1 MHRQI
6 VKSVLFCVGL
16 TAAAFSQAAST
27 FTEGKHYEVVA
38 EKATATPVVTE
49 FFSFYCGH
57 CFAFEPLAN
66 KLAKGLPKG
75 VKFEKNH
82 VDFLQASSPEV
93 QNSMAR
99 AYLVGRNAG
108 KGEEVAGMIFNYIH
122 KQQANFGSDSDIR
135 SLLLVNNF
143 DAATFDSGFNS
154 MPVLAEAGKMKEQ
167 QSYWT
172 EKKVLTG
179 VPMLL
184 VNGKYKVKFDGLNQD
199 NVEQELIDLL
209 AYLATKK

>member
-1 MHRQI
+1 MYRQI
-6 VKSVLFCVGL
+6 LKSVLFCAGL
-16 TAAAFSQAAST
+16 AAAGFSYAASSY
-27 FTEGKHYEVVA
+27 TEGKHYEVVA
-38 EKATATPVVTE
+38 DTATATPVVTE

-57 CFAFEPLAN
+57 CYAFEPLAN
-66 KLAKGLPKG
+66 SIEKNLPKG

-82 VDFLQASSPEV
+82 VDFIQASSPAV

-108 KGEEVAGMIFNYIH
+108 KGKEVAGMIFNYIH
-122 KQQANFGSDSDIR
+122 QQQANFGSDGDIR

-143 DAATFDSGFNS
+143 DAATFDKGFNS
-154 MPVLAEAGKMKEQ
+154 MPVLAEANKMKEQ
-167 QSYWT
+167 QTYWS

-184 VNGKYKVKFDGLNQD
+184 VNGKYKVKFDGLDQN
-199 NVEQELIDLL
+199 NVEQDLIALL
-209 AYLATKK
+209 AYLSAKK

>member
-1 MHRQI
+1 MFKPLFKAI
-6 VKSVLFCVGL
+6 VLCAGVAVSAIS
-16 TAAAFSQAAST
+16 AAATT

-38 EKATATPVVTE
+38 DTATATPVVTE

-66 KLAKGLPKG
+66 KLAASLPKG

-82 VDFLQASSPEV
+82 VDFIQASPPEV

-99 AYLVGRNAG
+99 AYLVAHNAG
-108 KGEEVAGMIFNYIH
+108 KGEEVAGMMFNYIH
-122 KQQANFGSDSDIR
+122 RQKANFAADGDIR

-143 DAATFDSGFNS
+143 DSATFDKGFNS
-154 MPVLAEAGKMKEQ
+154 MPVLAAANKMKEQ
-167 QSYWT
+167 QTYWT

-184 VNGKYKVKFDGLNQD
+184 VNGKFKVKFDGLDEKNA
-199 NVEQELIDLL
+199 EKELIELL
-209 AYLATKK
+209 AYLSAKK

>member
-1 MHRQI
+1 MFKHV
-6 VKSVLFCVGL
+6 VKSILFCSGL
-16 TAAAFSQAAST
+16 AVATLSHAAST

-38 EKATATPVVTE
+38 ETATTTPVVTE

-66 KLAKGLPKG
+66 KLAASLPKG

-82 VDFLQASSPEV
+82 VDFIQASPPEV
-93 QNSMAR
+93 QNGMAR
-99 AYLVGRNAG
+99 AYVVAHNAG
-108 KGEEVAGMIFNYIH
+108 KGTEVAGMIFNYIH
-122 KQQANFGSDSDIR
+122 QQRANFGSDADIR

-143 DAATFDSGFNS
+143 DPATFDNGFNS
-154 MPVLAEAGKMKEQ
+154 MPVLAEAIKMKQ
-167 QSYWT
+167 QQIYWS

-184 VNGKYKVKFDGLNQD
+184 VNGKYKVKFDGLDEKNP
-199 NVEQELIDLL
+199 EQHLIELVT
-209 AYLATKK
+209 YLAEKK

>member
-1 MHRQI
+1 MFKKFI
-6 VKSVLFCVGL
+6 KPMLMCAGL
-16 TAAAFSQAAST
+16 AVSTISHAATT

-38 EKATATPVVTE
+38 DTATATPVVTE

-66 KLAKGLPKG
+66 KLAKSLPKG

-82 VDFLQASSPEV
+82 VDFLQASPPEV

-122 KQQANFGSDSDIR
+122 KQHANFGSDSDIR

-143 DAATFDSGFNS
+143 DAATFDAGFNS

-167 QSYWT
+167 QSYWS

-209 AYLATKK
+209 AYLASKK

>member
-1 MHRQI
+1 MYRQI
-6 VKSVLFCVGL
+6 LKSVVLFAGL
-16 TAAAFSQAAST
+16 TTAAMSQAAST

-38 EKATATPVVTE
+38 EQATATPVVTE

-66 KLAKGLPKG
+66 KLASSLPKN
-75 VKFEKNH
+75 VKFEKSH
-82 VDFLQASSPEV
+82 VDFLQASPPEV

-122 KQQANFGSDSDIR
+122 RQKANFGSDGDIR

-143 DAATFDSGFNS
+143 DAATFDKGFNS
-154 MPVLAEAGKMKEQ
+154 MPVLAEANKMKEQ
-167 QSYWT
+167 QTYWI

-184 VNGKYKVKFDGLNQD
+184 VNGKYKVKLDGLNQE
-199 NVEQELIDLL
+199 NIAQELVDLVT
-209 AYLATKK
+209 YLASQK

>member
-1 MHRQI
+1 MFRQF
-6 VKSVLFCVGL
+6 VKPMLMCAGFAF
-16 TAAAFSQAAST
+16 AALSQAATT

-38 EKATATPVVTE
+38 ETATPTPVVTE

-66 KLAKGLPKG
+66 KLAGSLPAG

-82 VDFLQASSPEV
+82 VDFIQAAPSPV
-93 QNSMAR
+93 QNALAR
-99 AYLVGRNAG
+99 AYTVGANAG
-108 KGEEVAGMIFNYIH
+108 KGQEVAGMIFNYIH
-122 KQQANFGSDSDIR
+122 QQRANFAADSDIR

-143 DAATFDSGFNS
+143 DAATFDKGFNS
-154 MPVLAEAGKMKEQ
+154 MPVLAAATKMKEQ
-167 QSYWT
+167 QTYWT

-184 VNGKYKVKFDGLNQD
+184 VNGKYKVKFDGLDEKNA
-199 NVEQELIDLL
+199 EQQLIELL
-209 AYLATKK
+209 AFLATQK

>member
-1 MHRQI
+1 MFKPFFQAI
-6 VKSVLFCVGL
+6 VLCAGV
-16 TAAAFSQAAST
+16 AASAISVAATT

-38 EKATATPVVTE
+38 DTATATPVVTE

-66 KLAKGLPKG
+66 KLAASLPKG

-82 VDFLQASSPEV
+82 VDFIPASPPEV

-99 AYLVGRNAG
+99 AYLVAHNAG
-108 KGEEVAGMIFNYIH
+108 KGEEVAGMIFHYIH
-122 KQQANFGSDSDIR
+122 RQKANFASDGDIR

-143 DAATFDSGFNS
+143 DSATFDKGFNS
-154 MPVLAEAGKMKEQ
+154 MPVLAAANKMKEQ
-167 QSYWT
+167 QTYWT

-184 VNGKYKVKFDGLNQD
+184 VNGKFKVKFDGLDEKNAD
-199 NVEQELIDLL
+199 KELIELL
-209 AYLATKK
+209 AYLAAKK

>member
-1 MHRQI
+1 MFKPMFKAI
-6 VKSVLFCVGL
+6 LFSVSIAVSTF
-16 TAAAFSQAAST
+16 AAQATT

-38 EKATATPVVTE
+38 ETATATPVVTE

-57 CFAFEPLAN
+57 CFNFESLAN
-66 KLAKGLPKG
+66 KLAHSLPKG

-82 VDFLQASSPEV
+82 VDFLQASPPEV

-108 KGEEVAGMIFNYIH
+108 KGEEVAGMIFDYIH
-122 KQQANFGSDSDIR
+122 KQRANFGSDSDIR

-143 DAATFDSGFNS
+143 DAATFDNGFNS
-154 MPVLAEAGKMKEQ
+154 MPVLAEASKMKEQ
-167 QSYWT
+167 QIYWS

-184 VNGKYKVKFDGLNQD
+184 VNGKYKVKFDGLDKD
-199 NVEQELIDLL
+199 NAEQELIELL
-209 AYLATKK
+209 AYLAAKK

>member
-1 MHRQI
+1 MYRQI
-6 VKSVLFCVGL
+6 LKLMLFCAGL
-16 TAAAFSQAAST
+16 AAAGFSYAASNY
-27 FTEGKHYEVVA
+27 TEGKHYEVVA
-38 EKATATPVVTE
+38 DTATATPVVTE

-66 KLAKGLPKG
+66 KIEKNLPKG

-82 VDFLQASSPEV
+82 VDFIQASSPAV

-108 KGEEVAGMIFNYIH
+108 KGKEVAGMIFNYIH
-122 KQQANFGSDSDIR
+122 QQRANFGSDNDIR

-143 DAATFDSGFNS
+143 DAATFDNGFNS
-154 MPVLAEAGKMKEQ
+154 MPVLAEANKMKEQ
-167 QSYWT
+167 QTYWS

-184 VNGKYKVKFDGLNQD
+184 VNGKYKVKFDGLDQK
-199 NVEQELIDLL
+199 NVEQDLLALL
-209 AYLATKK
+209 AYLTAKK

>member
-1 MHRQI
+1 MYRQI
-6 VKSVLFCVGL
+6 LKSVLFFAGL
-16 TAAAFSQAAST
+16 SAAATSQAATT

-38 EKATATPVVTE
+38 ETATATPVVTE

-66 KLAKGLPKG
+66 KLAKNLPKG

-82 VDFLQASSPEV
+82 VDFLQASPPEV

-122 KQQANFGSDSDIR
+122 KQRANFGSDSDIR

-143 DAATFDSGFNS
+143 DAATFDNGFNS
-154 MPVLAEAGKMKEQ
+154 MPVLAEASKMKEQ

-184 VNGKYKVKFDGLNQD
+184 VNGKYKVKFDGLD
-199 NVEQELIDLL
+199 KENVEQELIDLL
-209 AYLATKK
+209 AYLANKK

>member
-1 MHRQI
+1 MFRKF
-6 VKSVLFCVGL
+6 VKSLLLCAGL
-16 TAAAFSQAAST
+16 AAAALSQAAST

-38 EKATATPVVTE
+38 ETATATPVVTE

-66 KLAKGLPKG
+66 KLAKSLPAG

-82 VDFLQASSPEV
+82 VDFIQASPASV

-99 AYLVGRNAG
+99 AYLVGANAG
-108 KGEEVAGMIFNYIH
+108 QGQEVAGMIFNYIH
-122 KQQANFGSDSDIR
+122 QQHANFGSDSDIR
-135 SLLLVNNF
+135 SLLVVNNF
-143 DAATFDSGFNS
+143 DAATFDKGFNS
-154 MPVLAEAGKMKEQ
+154 MPVLAAANKMKEQ
-167 QSYWT
+167 QTYWT

-184 VNGKYKVKFDGLNQD
+184 VNGKYKVKFDGLDEKNA
-199 NVEQELIDLL
+199 EQQLIELL
-209 AYLATKK
+209 AYLSAKK